1 MTFQKPVAIQECVGI
16 AYNILR
22 LSSSILELLLQ

>member
-1 MTFQKPVAIQECVGI
+1 MTFQKPVVIQEFVCI